1 MIFQVFVVSCS
12 MQITEGSVVAHPRDY
27 KVCQNAYNWTGE
39 TNYKYIAFPNKSTCL
54 YMNSSGK
61 NPCKLPGIE
70 YCSGNSGEGEINTD
84 CHRWFG
90 IWVQL

>member
-1 MIFQVFVVSCS
+1 MILQVFVVSCS
-12 MQITEGSVVAHPRDY
+12 MQITEGIVVAHPREY
-27 KVCQNAYNWTGE
+27 KVFLSAYNWTRE
-39 TNYKYIAFPNKSTCL
+39 TTYKDIAFPNKSTCL
-54 YMNSSGK
+54 YMNIWGG
-61 NPCKLPGIE
+61 NPCKLLGIE